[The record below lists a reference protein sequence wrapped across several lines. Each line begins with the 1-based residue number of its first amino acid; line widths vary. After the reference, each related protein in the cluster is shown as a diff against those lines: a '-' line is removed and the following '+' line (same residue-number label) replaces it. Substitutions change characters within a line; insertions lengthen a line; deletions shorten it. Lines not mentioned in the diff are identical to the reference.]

1 MLSPL
6 FFNQVSYGFILGKS
20 LYNISPINRW
30 LVFGKLPEN
39 PVVTP
44 TSSVQVIHPSAE
56 NKFLQSVTVNAI
68 PTTTTEG

>member
-1 MLSPL
+1 MLSAL
-6 FFNQVSYGFILGKS
+6 FFNQVSYGFILGKN
-20 LYNISPINRW
+20 LCNISPINRW

-44 TSSVQVIHPSAE
+44 TSSVQVIQPSAE

>member
-6 FFNQVSYGFILGKS
+6 FFNQVSYGFILGRN
-20 LYNISPINRW
+20 LCNVTPINRW

-39 PVVTP
+39 PVITP
-44 TSSVQVIHPSAE
+44 STSVQVVSPSAE
-56 NKFLQSVTVNAI
+56 NRFLETVTVNPI